1 MYSSYTIFLERILKV
16 DQNIDETVSRKLY
29 TINLNNPDHPYA
41 PPSLCSTTNRTDEIR
56 NYAYLGAQSDFS
68 DNLLLWAFHAQTDND
83 PRNAPWYFQAL
94 QDLAKG
100 RKSENLETEVML
112 LKSKGAYTLDELNE
126 AFAYMGLDPSSTD
139 ETLII
144 GVFNSRLID
153 SPRQEAEIRE
163 KTGLIGHAL
172 NSEAI
177 QNATRKWIMNI
188 NQAYAKLGAPE
199 GTESS
204 FIISVF
210 EVAVS
215 KT

>member
-1 MYSSYTIFLERILKV
+1 
-16 DQNIDETVSRKLY
+16 
-29 TINLNNPDHPYA
+29 
-41 PPSLCSTTNRTDEIR
+41 
-56 NYAYLGAQSDFS
+56 LGAQSDFA
-68 DNLLLWAFHAQTDND
+68 DNLLLWAFHAQKDND
-83 PRNAPWYFQAL
+83 PKNAPWYFQAL

-126 AFAYMGLDPSSTD
+126 AFVYMGLDPNTTD

-172 NSEAI
+172 DSEAI
-177 QNATRKWIMNI
+177 QNATKKWHMSI
-188 NQAYAKLGAPE
+188 NQAYSKLAAPE
-199 GTESS
+199 TTESS
-204 FIISVF
+204 FLITIF

-215 KT
+215 KI